1 MLYNAFYNFIRCET
15 THSPH
20 TVLAYK
26 RDIEQFRRFLTA
38 ELMHAD
44 DDPRKVSFGDLR
56 LWVAS
61 LTSQGLAVTTVLRKM
76 SAVRNFY
83 SYLVRHH
90 GLEVNPTTR
99 LVAPRKPHVL
109 PPFIPEAEMAATID
123 GMDAESSDFEVAR
136 NALVVDMFYST
147 GMRESE
153 LIGLKDVDVDTRKG
167 ELKVLGKRNKE
178 RIIPFGRELADM
190 IETYRQLRNDIDG
203 STATK
208 ELLIRNNGEPLYRKL
223 IYNVVHTVLE
233 QYATCQRKSPHVL
246 RHSFA
251 TDMLNNGADLHS
263 VQQLLGHQSL
273 ATTQVYTHITYR
285 ELKQNYQQAHPR
297 ATKSKG
303 GNYGH

>member
-83 SYLVRHH
+83 SHFVRHH

-178 RIIPFGRELADM
+178 RVIPFGAELSDMIKHYREL
-190 IETYRQLRNDIDG
+190 RNEIAGAGDEFFVRPDG
-203 STATK
+203 Q
-208 ELLIRNNGEPLYRKL
+208 PLYRMLVYRLVRGALTEAGVSSSK
-223 IYNVVHTVLE
+223 
-233 QYATCQRKSPHVL
+233 RSPHML

-251 TDMLNNGADLHS
+251 TDMLNNGADLTA
-263 VQQLLGHQSL
+263 VQRLLGHESL
-273 ATTQVYTHITYR
+273 ETTQRYTHLTYR
-285 ELKQNYQQAHPR
+285 ELQQNYKLAHPR
-297 ATKSKG
+297 AQKMED
-303 GNYGH
+303 